1 MDRRTVLTRGGTVVL
16 ALVVAARTG
25 RLAWAQAATD
35 FSGLGYPELAITV
48 TDTGFDGVPT
58 TTAAGRYLLT
68 VTNARS
74 ASAENA
80 GAVGFVSPTPA
91 GKSAADFIQYIAS
104 LAAPTGSPAATP
116 MAEGD
121 AGGDAMEQQLP
132 LWVYQLRFAGGVYA
146 ASGTAQAVI
155 DLTPGEYV
163 VWGDDPSVP
172 LTPVALTVTG
182 EFPTDVQ
189 DPTTDITA
197 TLLDFAIKI
206 EGNLTAGKH
215 LMKVQHQGAQPHFL
229 DIEQGPDTMTNEQV
243 QAALMGEMSG
253 TPVAGGLS
261 EGDLRGVF
269 YSPTQS
275 IGTVTFQQI
284 DVSDG
289 TFLAAC
295 FFPTAG
301 TGVPHAMNGMT
312 EVFSVTG

>member
-1 MDRRTVLTRGGTVVL
+1 MSERRTPRWSRILL
-16 ALVVAARTG
+16 KL
-25 RLAWAQAATD
+25 
-35 FSGLGYPELAITV
+35 SGEA
-48 TDTGFDGVPT
+48 
-58 TTAAGRYLLT
+58 
-68 VTNARS
+68 
-74 ASAENA
+74 
-80 GAVGFVSPTPA
+80 
-91 GKSAADFIQYIAS
+91 
-104 LAAPTGSPAATP
+104 
-116 MAEGD
+116 
-121 AGGDAMEQQLP
+121 
-132 LWVYQLRFAGGVYA
+132 FAGEEGHGIDGEIVA
-146 ASGTAQAVI
+146 RLAQAVI

-301 TGVPHAMNGMT
+301 TGVPHAMKPTAMPLSRT
-312 EVFSVTG
+312 TATSVARRSKEAKRTATGRAGDRGAERAGAGE